1 MNFSKLKFDEA
12 LKVGEIVETE
22 MLGTE
27 RQVFAR
33 IYCVVNN
40 KMEQEN
46 IYEIIKKSLHI
57 FDENGENMILDY
69 MDINKL

>member
-1 MNFSKLKFDEA
+1 
-12 LKVGEIVETE
+12 

-33 IYCVVNN
+33 IYCVINN
-40 KMEQEN
+40 KTEQNN
-46 IYEIIKKSLHI
+46 IYEKIKQILQI
-57 FDENGENMILDY
+57 ENEHGENMILDY